1 MSEPNDRKGQESS
14 WTPEGGTPSSEA
26 AKALGDQTPRRHIP
40 SGPPSLNAF
49 RVTLILFALAV
60 IFSWPA
66 LRGSGREM
74 DYLANFLSFAQRF
87 WPPDFSIW
95 PQISVALLE
104 TFRVAV
110 LSTLFATLL
119 AIPLAVAG
127 SQNIS
132 PPWVV
137 RGTRFILNAVR
148 SLPSL
153 IWALL
158 AVAVVGANALAGV
171 VALTF
176 YSVGY
181 LGKFFSDA
189 LESADP
195 AVAEALRAGGADA
208 VQVFQFGLWPHAKPL
223 IWSHCLWMLEYNIR
237 SASIIGY
244 VGAGGIGV
252 YLHTYQEFAQWDRFS
267 AVLVCLLTLVIVLDF
282 AGQKVRAHFASQAGS

>member
-1 MSEPNDRKGQESS
+1 MNPIAKCGPGSCSQGDGER
-14 WTPEGGTPSSEA
+14 SEA
-26 AKALGDQTPRRHIP
+26 RGIP
-40 SGPPSLNAF
+40 PPPPPLNAF
-49 RVTLILFALAV
+49 RVTVVLFVLAV

-66 LRGSGREM
+66 LQGSGREM
-74 DYLANFLSFAQRF
+74 DYWTNFWGFVRRF
-87 WPPDFSIW
+87 WPPDFAVW
-95 PQISVALLE
+95 PQISVALVE
-104 TFRVAV
+104 TFRIAV
-110 LSTLFATLL
+110 LATLFATVL

-127 SQNIS
+127 SQNIA

-137 RGTRFILNAVR
+137 AMTRGVLNAVR

-158 AVAVVGANALAGV
+158 AVAVVGANSLAGV
-171 VALTF
+171 VALTL

-195 AVAEALRAGGADA
+195 GVAEALRAGGADA

-237 SASIIGY
+237 SAAIIGY

-252 YLHTYQEFAQWDRFS
+252 ILHTYQEFAQWDRFS
-267 AVLVCLLTLVIVLDF
+267 AVLVCLLAVVILLDF
-282 AGQKVRAHFASQAGS
+282 AGQRVRRTFAAQVGH